1 MARQVKR
8 LSARSVA
15 TLTKPGRHS
24 DGDGLYLVVDA
35 SGARRWLF
43 MFRWGGKLKEMGLGG
58 ASTVSLSDAREKAA
72 DARRIVASGRNP
84 IELRR
89 SAEAA
94 REAGTTFGAFADK
107 LVADLVQGF
116 RNEKHKWQWATTLKT
131 YAAALREKP
140 LDAISTDDVLA
151 VLAPIWQTKHETA
164 SRLRG
169 RIERVLDGEGAPLWR
184 EPRALAR
191 ASRQAALTTPK
202 AHARAPRRDALP

>member
-58 ASTVSLSDAREKAA
+58 ISAVSLSDAREKAGE
-72 DARRIVASGRNP
+72 ARRILASGRNP
-84 IELRR
+84 IEARR

-94 REAGTTFGAFADK
+94 REAGTTFGVFADQ
-107 LVADLVQGF
+107 LVKDLSAGF
-116 RNEKHKWQWATTLKT
+116 RNEKHKWQWATTLRT
-131 YAAALREKP
+131 FA
-140 LDAISTDDVLA
+140 
-151 VLAPIWQTKHETA
+151 
-164 SRLRG
+164 
-169 RIERVLDGEGAPLWR
+169 APLR
-184 EPRALAR
+184 HKRL
-191 ASRQAALTTPK
+191 
-202 AHARAPRRDALP
+202 

>member
-8 LSARSVA
+8 LSARAVA

-84 IELRR
+84 PG
-89 SAEAA
+89 SA
-94 REAGTTFGAFADK
+94 AG
-107 LVADLVQGF
+107 
-116 RNEKHKWQWATTLKT
+116 
-131 YAAALREKP
+131 
-140 LDAISTDDVLA
+140 
-151 VLAPIWQTKHETA
+151 
-164 SRLRG
+164 
-169 RIERVLDGEGAPLWR
+169 
-184 EPRALAR
+184 
-191 ASRQAALTTPK
+191 
-202 AHARAPRRDALP
+202 